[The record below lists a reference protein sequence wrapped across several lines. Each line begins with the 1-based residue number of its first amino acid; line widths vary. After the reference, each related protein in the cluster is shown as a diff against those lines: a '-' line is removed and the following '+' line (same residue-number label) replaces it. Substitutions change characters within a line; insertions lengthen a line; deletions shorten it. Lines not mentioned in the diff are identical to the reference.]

1 MAILVNIPR
10 DQDISVFSGCN
21 GFLNSSIIR
30 ITDLGRN
37 DKHRRKLDLN
47 RIENES
53 IKLIALGGVGEL
65 GKNMY
70 VVEVDEDLFV
80 IDAGLMFPENEM
92 FGIDIVIPDISY
104 LVQNQSRVKG
114 IFLTHGH
121 EDHIGALSYVL
132 SRMDVPIFGT
142 RLTIELAK
150 VKMEEQD
157 FHQKV
162 QFMEITS
169 DSVVEFESAKVTF
182 FKTNH
187 SIPDSVAI
195 CIHTS
200 AGVIVH
206 TGDFKFDQA
215 AGKLYKPEIGKMVK
229 IGEEGVLCLL
239 SDSTDAEKPG
249 TRSRKQL
256 LLEN

>member
-1 MAILVNIPR
+1 MR
-10 DQDISVFSGCN
+10 
-21 GFLNSSIIR
+21 II
-30 ITDLGRN
+30 
-37 DKHRRKLDLN
+37 
-47 RIENES
+47 
-53 IKLIALGGVGEL
+53 
-65 GKNMY
+65 
-70 VVEVDEDLFV
+70 FV

-132 SRMDVPIFGT
+132 RKIDVPIYGT
-142 RLTIELAK
+142 RLTIELAQ
-150 VKMEEQD
+150 VKMKEQD
-157 FHQKV
+157 FIRKQSLLK
-162 QFMEITS
+162 ITS
-169 DSVVEFESAKVTF
+169 DSVVEFDSAKVTF

-200 AGVIVH
+200 EGVIVH

-215 AGKLYKPEIGKMVK
+215 AGRLYKPEIWKN
-229 IGEEGVLCLL
+229 GEN
-239 SDSTDAEKPG
+239 
-249 TRSRKQL
+249 R
-256 LLEN
+256 

>member
-1 MAILVNIPR
+1 MGILVNIPR
-10 DQDISVFSGCN
+10 DQDISIFSGCN

-132 SRMDVPIFGT
+132 SKMDVPIYGT
-142 RLTIELAK
+142 RLTIELAQ
-150 VKMEEQD
+150 VKMKEQD
-157 FHQKV
+157 FHQKATV
-162 QFMEITS
+162 
-169 DSVVEFESAKVTF
+169 
-182 FKTNH
+182 
-187 SIPDSVAI
+187 
-195 CIHTS
+195 
-200 AGVIVH
+200 
-206 TGDFKFDQA
+206 
-215 AGKLYKPEIGKMVK
+215 Y
-229 IGEEGVLCLL
+229 
-239 SDSTDAEKPG
+239 
-249 TRSRKQL
+249 
-256 LLEN
+256 